1 MRLTAT
7 MDITIPPHSLKKF
20 TAAVTC
26 LGKVGRDLY
35 WSFDPMDGLTLSSL
49 NEAKSAFC
57 KFHFEPGF
65 FQRCSA
71 PQGAGNAAPGTASTA
86 GSDDEDGCGC
96 RYVCRVPVRSVHS
109 ILRRRG
115 GVCQLRVR
123 SEGQDGEGNH
133 FGLSNRR
140 RRDKSR
146 EDDPEGCDDYSD
158 GEENNGRSSSRRRRK
173 RRKQEKKKKARAQDE
188 SDRGT
193 RSQAGDPNSMSSN
206 TDKMMLSFEFFI
218 ERPQKAAEGDAATSN
233 PSAGGGGGG
242 GGGVFKVLH
251 KVGVTDANGITLS
264 ASIHQSSRSEIFCK
278 PKLWLRLLDPLRK
291 TAEVALTIDDG
302 LRVVTATSFHPGEI
316 RQMAAAGG
324 ETGANAVLQAAA
336 ARNALLKTETSTSV
350 EEFVEYDF
358 RNNRGK
364 KRKKRR
370 GNGDGEEDDE
380 EGAADESDRP
390 PVDVD
395 EKVILVFSIKEA
407 KAMLQYCSQTSSNY
421 DDDGVALT
429 FHWGGRPICFEAE
442 GDHFVGEMVLA
453 TLHHDSISSN
463 ITVGDGNRRMSREA
477 GD

>member
-1 MRLTAT
+1 

-71 PQGAGNAAPGTASTA
+71 PQGVGNATTGTVSTA
-86 GSDDEDGCGC
+86 DSDDEDAC

-109 ILRRRG
+109 ILRRRS

-123 SEGQDGEGNH
+123 SEGQDDEGNH
-133 FGLSNRR
+133 FGLSNRKR
-140 RRDKSR
+140 GKSR
-146 EDDPEGCDDYSD
+146 DDDPGDDHSD
-158 GEENNGRSSSRRRRK
+158 GEENNGRSSSRRLRK

-188 SDRGT
+188 SDKGT
-193 RSQAGDPNSMSSN
+193 RTQGGYPDSISN
-206 TDKMMLSFEFFI
+206 DTDKMMLSFEFFI
-218 ERPQKAAEGDAATSN
+218 ERPQKAAEGEAATSN
-233 PSAGGGGGG
+233 PSAGGSGG

-291 TAEVALTIDDG
+291 TAEVALTIDDS
-302 LRVVTATSFHPGEI
+302 LRVVTATSFHPGEV
-316 RQMAAAGG
+316 RQMAAAGGGG

-358 RNNRGK
+358 RSNRGK
-364 KRKKRR
+364 KRRKRR
-370 GNGDGEEDDE
+370 GGGDGEEDDE
-380 EGAADESDRP
+380 EGATDESDRP
-390 PVDVD
+390 PADVD
-395 EKVILVFSIKEA
+395 EKVILVFSLKEA
-407 KAMLQYCSQTSSNY
+407 KAMLQYCSQTSTNY

-442 GDHFVGEMVLA
+442 GDHFIGEMVLA

>member
-1 MRLTAT
+1 

-71 PQGAGNAAPGTASTA
+71 PQGAGNATAGTASTA
-86 GSDDEDGCGC
+86 GSDEEDGC

-109 ILRRRG
+109 ILRRRS

-123 SEGQDGEGNH
+123 SEGQDDEGNH
-133 FGLSNRR
+133 FGLSNRKR
-140 RRDKSR
+140 RNRDD
-146 EDDPEGCDDYSD
+146 EHPGDDYSD

-173 RRKQEKKKKARAQDE
+173 RRKQERKKKARAQDE
-188 SDRGT
+188 HDT
-193 RSQAGDPNSMSSN
+193 AYPNSISSN

-218 ERPQKAAEGDAATSN
+218 ERPQKATEGDAATSN
-233 PSAGGGGGG
+233 PSAGGSGG

-316 RQMAAAGG
+316 RQMAAAAGGGG

-358 RNNRGK
+358 RSNRGK

-370 GNGDGEEDDE
+370 GNGDGEVEDE

-390 PVDVD
+390 PP
-395 EKVILVFSIKEA
+395 
-407 KAMLQYCSQTSSNY
+407 T
-421 DDDGVALT
+421 
-429 FHWGGRPICFEAE
+429 
-442 GDHFVGEMVLA
+442 
-453 TLHHDSISSN
+453 
-463 ITVGDGNRRMSREA
+463 
-477 GD
+477 